1 MKIRVIDKEDN
12 TNLTLYLP
20 LFIMKFALKRIDQF
34 KEFDIDFNDLYKK
47 LKKFKKEHGSFVLVE
62 VKGSDGSYVKITI

>member
-20 LFIMKFALKRIDQF
+20 LFIMKFVLKRIDQF
-34 KEFDIDFNDLYKK
+34 KELDIDFSDLYKK
-47 LKKFKKEHGSFVLVE
+47 LRKFKKEHGNFVLVE

>member
-20 LFIMKFALKRIDQF
+20 LFIMKFALKRIEQF

-47 LKKFKKEHGSFVLVE
+47 LRKFKKEHGSFVFVE
-62 VKGSDGSYVKITI
+62 VKASDGSYVKITI

>member
-20 LFIMKFALKRIDQF
+20 LFIMKFALKRIEQF

-47 LKKFKKEHGSFVLVE
+47 LKKFKREHGKFVLVE

>member
-20 LFIMKFALKRIDQF
+20 LFIMKFALKRIEQF
-34 KEFDIDFNDLYKK
+34 KELDIDFNDLYKK
-47 LKKFKKEHGSFVLVE
+47 LRKFKKEHGNFVLVE